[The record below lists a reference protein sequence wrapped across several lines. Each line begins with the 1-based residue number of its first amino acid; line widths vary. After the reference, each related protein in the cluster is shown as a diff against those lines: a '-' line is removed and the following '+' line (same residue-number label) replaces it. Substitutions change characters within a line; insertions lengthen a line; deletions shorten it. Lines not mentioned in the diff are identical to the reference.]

1 MHDQNRLPSGEAVL
15 RSSVLLS
22 SCLEP
27 AWRKAQPK
35 VSRYFLFGTIAFCT
49 QNADADSLRIA
60 VNLAMDSQTS
70 LFRNPQRPVNSWENS
85 IIVLQKLVTH
95 LRKIL
100 SLLLLVSVSD
110 NLVYA
115 QVTVGPVRQA
125 DGSAGSTYLLHGY
138 TMLQITQTHASIL
151 FCRSSRRNGVRP
163 TEPWSKV
170 FLTKRPRSSA
180 ESISEWHN

>member
-1 MHDQNRLPSGEAVL
+1 MHDQNRLPSGEAGL

-49 QNADADSLRIA
+49 QNVDADSLSCSQPGDGLSNIA
-60 VNLAMDSQTS
+60 LPKCSTASQLVGEYYYSLA
-70 LFRNPQRPVNSWENS
+70 E
-85 IIVLQKLVTH
+85 LVTH

-163 TEPWSKV
+163 AKPWSKV

-180 ESISEWHN
+180 GSISEWHN